1 MLHATKKRI
10 ESTNRGGMNAS
21 QWLKWD
27 INSETRLQVEKMTEE
42 DNTELFERPRIAF
55 GTAGLRAEMGPG
67 PSRMN
72 DLVVLQAAQ
81 GLLAYLNSTSS
92 SKSSIVLG
100 YDHRKRGSL
109 SSKRF
114 AEITAKV
121 FVENGWKVFLF
132 KRTVPTPFVPF
143 AIKNFSS
150 AAGVMVTASHNPKND
165 NGYKVYWGN
174 ACQIIPPHD
183 IGIAQAIMENLE
195 PQITFADNEQVD
207 TEEDPTD
214 LISDLYFKNISSILK
229 RRPASKRPLKIVY
242 TAMHGIGHEWAK
254 KSFESFELSPFIPV
268 PEQVEPDPE
277 FPTVAFPN
285 PEEGKGALQLS
296 FNTAKTHGATL
307 VLANDPDAD
316 RLAVAELVSNDE
328 WKVFT
333 GNEIAALL
341 GCWEVENYCEDKS
354 KTAFVAST
362 VSSKFLQRVAEVEG
376 MKFLDCLTGFKWI
389 GNESLK
395 LREQGYD
402 VIFAFEEAIGFC
414 IGDNVPDKDGISAVS
429 VFAEMANA
437 LHGQGLTCSQRLVQ
451 LQEQY
456 GYFCSN
462 NHYIVSHDT
471 AKNHQ
476 VFDSLRADG
485 YIKEAAGYKIVNVRD
500 LKAPGYDSQTKDNKP
515 TLPIGE
521 NMITFYFE
529 NSCVVTLRMSGTE
542 PKLKYYTE
550 LRGDSK
556 IETQKALDELVDKA
570 VLGCMLKSLR

>member
-1 MLHATKKRI
+1 MRQKKRI

-143 AIKNFSS
+143 AIKHFSS